1 VLAQRCGSARRSWTK
16 FGMPQVC
23 MRAVSAGRSAL
34 RLCAAGDLSSDLS
47 WYSKRVAL
55 AAVYGAT
62 ELFMITGA
70 SSPGRVCSVRY

>member
-1 VLAQRCGSARRSWTK
+1 
-16 FGMPQVC
+16 MPQVC
-23 MRAVSAGRSAL
+23 ICAVSAARSAL

-47 WYSKRVAL
+47 WYSKRAAL

-70 SSPGRVCSVRY
+70 SFPGHVCSMHY